1 MKKQEQVTIKPEEMT
16 KIVKDHKM
24 GMVDVPQQAKRG
36 PDGKYSVDKAQA
48 AQYWFKAAKE
58 QHPNK
63 GFLDVPQR
71 DVDHKEVTGKF
82 ENNRPAEAEMLYKG
96 KKKEIVK
103 E

>member
-1 MKKQEQVTIKPEEMT
+1 MKKQKQETINPKDMT
-16 KIVKDHKM
+16 E
-24 GMVDVPQQAKRG
+24 MVDNHRMKQVSPPQQANRG
-36 PDGKYSVDKAQA
+36 MDGRYAVSRAEA

-58 QHPNK
+58 QHPDN
-63 GFLDVPQR
+63 GFLGVSLKG
-71 DVDHKEVTGKF
+71 VEAKEATGKF

>member
-1 MKKQEQVTIKPEEMT
+1 MKKQKQDTIDPKAMTEM
-16 KIVKDHKM
+16 VRGHKM
-24 GMVDVPQQAKRG
+24 KQVPPPPEANRNA
-36 PDGKYSVDKAQA
+36 DGKYSLSKAEA

-82 ENNRPAEAEMLYKG
+82 ENNRPAEAMTLYQG
-96 KKKEIVK
+96 KKKEIIK

>member
-1 MKKQEQVTIKPEEMT
+1 MKKQKQETIEPKAMT
-16 KIVKDHKM
+16 D
-24 GMVDVPQQAKRG
+24 MVDNHRMKQVSPPQQANRG
-36 PDGKYSVDKAQA
+36 LDGRYSVNRAEA

-58 QHPNK
+58 QHPDG
-63 GFLDVPQR
+63 GFLGVPLR
-71 DVDHKEVTGKF
+71 EVDTKEATGKF